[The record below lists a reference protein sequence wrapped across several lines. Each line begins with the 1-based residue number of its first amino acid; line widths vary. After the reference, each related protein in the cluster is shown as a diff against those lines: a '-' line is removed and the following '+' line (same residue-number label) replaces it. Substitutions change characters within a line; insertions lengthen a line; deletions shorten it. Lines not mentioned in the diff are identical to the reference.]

1 MDIPAAILFGQL
13 ETRSSI
19 GVLRHQAHEAVLRDN
34 QIEILELHVMSS
46 ANDPADGSSA
56 SLNLRCE
63 ILMQKSGMDIE
74 IYKNLRST
82 LRRASMRLST

>member
-1 MDIPAAILFGQL
+1 MDIPAAILFERL

-19 GVLRHQAHEAVLRDN
+19 GVLRYQAQEAVLRGG

-46 ANDPADGSSA
+46 ANRPMDVSSA
-56 SLNLRCE
+56 PQNLRYE
-63 ILMQKSGMDIE
+63 ILMQKTGRDIE

-82 LRRASMRLST
+82 LRRASIRLST